1 MYPGGL
7 YSGLYELLYVY
18 YWYYVDIKVY
28 CYRLYYSGEGY
39 RVVYFYY
46 CYATLAVYSPYVV
59 LYYYAAL
66 RAYSFYQLVST
77 ARYVYLYGV
86 DGTTPY
92 TPYYEVLH
100 YCLPFYRC
108 GGQAGSA
115 QPIRTQ

>member
-1 MYPGGL
+1 
-7 YSGLYELLYVY
+7 
-18 YWYYVDIKVY
+18 
-28 CYRLYYSGEGY
+28 
-39 RVVYFYY
+39 
-46 CYATLAVYSPYVV
+46 
-59 LYYYAAL
+59 
-66 RAYSFYQLVST
+66 VST